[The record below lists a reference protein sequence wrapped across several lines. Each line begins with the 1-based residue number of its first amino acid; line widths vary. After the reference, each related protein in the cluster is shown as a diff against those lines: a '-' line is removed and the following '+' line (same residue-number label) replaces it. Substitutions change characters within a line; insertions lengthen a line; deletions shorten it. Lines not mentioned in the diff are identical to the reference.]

1 MPQSK
6 QDDLLEQLQ
15 GVLEQFATQGQ
26 TAGPAASW
34 SGRRRG
40 APGEVLG
47 VAVPLKVNTPSGKVR
62 VYLSLPPEV
71 ATSEDSLVDAIEGLL
86 DAGFPVDVW
95 RDRDGRDRGGWSG
108 RDRDRDDYRSRRY
121 RR

>member
-6 QDDLLEQLQ
+6 QADLLSQLE
-15 GVLEQFATQGQ
+15 GILSQFQDQAQAG
-26 TAGPAASW
+26 GPAPGNW
-34 SGRRRG
+34 SGRKRG

-47 VAVPLKVNTPSGKVR
+47 VAIPLKVNTPSGKVR

-95 RDRDGRDRGGWSG
+95 RDNGDRGGWRG
-108 RDRDRDDYRSRRY
+108 RDERGYSRGRRY
-121 RR
+121 R